1 MYVKEIKG
9 RNFNAEKWL
18 RAQRDFSW
26 KLSGLSET
34 IQRLGWGDME
44 SAALHTPL
52 TPSIEYESCVVP
64 LWPEA
69 NVCDSS

>member
-1 MYVKEIKG
+1 VKEIKG

-18 RAQRDFSW
+18 RAQRDFSQ

-34 IQRLGWGDME
+34 NRIIQRLEWGKME

-52 TPSIEYESCVVP
+52 TPGIE
-64 LWPEA
+64 
-69 NVCDSS
+69 

>member
-34 IQRLGWGDME
+34 IQRLGSGEME

-52 TPSIEYESCVVP
+52 TPSIE
-64 LWPEA
+64 
-69 NVCDSS
+69 

>member
-1 MYVKEIKG
+1 LYVKEIKG

-18 RAQRDFSW
+18 RAQRDFSQ

-34 IQRLGWGDME
+34 NRIIQRLEWGKME

-52 TPSIEYESCVVP
+52 TPGIE
-64 LWPEA
+64 
-69 NVCDSS
+69 